1 MAIGSKKKSAKE
13 KAGKK
18 KPAKTEPAAKD
29 ERGESNDEVEI
40 DESSVEFVQSP
51 EPAVQSSAVPGAPAP
66 QAGGGAQTASTTVA
80 GPPPE
85 EIYVDGVSSL
95 FFRSGVVKLDC
106 YRVVRHDPQENKEI
120 RMGTHRLVMPATALQ
135 ELIQLL
141 QNASQVQKSR
151 QAGKTETKD
160 SD

>member
-1 MAIGSKKKSAKE
+1 MVFGSKKKSAKKKDE
-13 KAGKK
+13 KK
-18 KPAKTEPAAKD
+18 KDEKKEPAAKD
-29 ERGESNDEVEI
+29 EKGESNDEVEI
-40 DESSVEFVQSP
+40 GEPSVEFVPSS
-51 EPAVQSSAVPGAPAP
+51 EPAVQSSAAPSAPAP
-66 QAGGGAQTASTTVA
+66 QAGGGAKTASTTVA

-95 FFRSGVVKLDC
+95 YFRSGVVKLDC

-120 RMGTHRLVMPATALQ
+120 RMGTHRLVMPGTALQ

-141 QNASQVQKSR
+141 QNASQVQQSR
-151 QAGKTETKD
+151 KAGKTETKE